1 MHHGSTVIVKFG
13 MSPDCP
19 TTLRDKRILVV
30 EDEAIVAMLVEDG
43 LLDAGAKVLGPAT
56 SVGEALHLIERAAS
70 DGGLSAA
77 VLDIN
82 LNGEAV
88 APVADML
95 AALGVPF
102 LFATGYVEGCDT
114 GGHTAA
120 PILHKPFDPMSLVAA
135 VDTLASGKDGAAGCM
150 RRLAEYLSCPKM
162 PLLRPSRASPAK

>member
-1 MHHGSTVIVKFG
+1 MHSRSAVAMG
-13 MSPDCP
+13 MALSPNRP

-43 LLDAGAKVLGPAT
+43 LLDAGAKVLGPAA
-56 SVGEALHLIERAAS
+56 SVDEALQLIERAAS

-88 APVADML
+88 SPVADRL
-95 AALGVPF
+95 TALGVPF

-120 PILHKPFDPMSLVAA
+120 PILHKPFDPTSLVAA
-135 VDTLASGKDGAAGCM
+135 VDTLASGEDDAAGCM
-150 RRLAEYLSCPKM
+150 RRLAERLSCLER
-162 PLLRPSRASPAK
+162 LLSKPNRASPAR

>member
-1 MHHGSTVIVKFG
+1 MGLG
-13 MSPDCP
+13 MFPGCQ

-43 LLDAGAKVLGPAT
+43 LLDAGAKVLGPAS
-56 SVGEALHLIERAAS
+56 SVGEALQLIERAAS

-88 APVADML
+88 APVADRL

-102 LFATGYVEGCDT
+102 LFATGYMEGCDT
-114 GGHTAA
+114 GGHPAA
-120 PILHKPFDPMSLVAA
+120 PILYKPFDPTMLVTA
-135 VDTLASGKDGAAGCM
+135 VEALASAG
-150 RRLAEYLSCPKM
+150 R
-162 PLLRPSRASPAK
+162 